1 MSNKVNR
8 IHHMGFIVENL
19 DETLR
24 VWEQLFHTKAE
35 IKVNDDLQV
44 RLGSMI
50 IGGVK
55 FVFNEST
62 APGSRWDTFLKTHG
76 EGLEHIAF
84 EVTDIDDALRDGG
97 VPEPEGALRRAQA
110 DVRHAEQFHREGRTT
125 RHDCGTDG
133 AADGTGEL
141 HPLMALD
148 HGQRE
153 VLRTEGAVSLGAV
166 RQ

>member
-1 MSNKVNR
+1 VSNKVTR

-24 VWEQLFHTKAE
+24 VWEQLFHAKAE
-35 IKVNDDLQV
+35 IKVNPDLQV
-44 RLGSMI
+44 RLGSMV

-84 EVTDIDDALRDGG
+84 EVTDINDACATAKELALEVRFAEHKPMYDTLSNFIEKEGLHATI
-97 VPEPEGALRRAQA
+97 VELMEPQKQQAESAHGSRLVDAAQA
-110 DVRHAEQFHREGRTT
+110 R
-125 RHDCGTDG
+125 
-133 AADGTGEL
+133 ADS
-141 HPLMALD
+141 A
-148 HGQRE
+148 R
-153 VLRTEGAVSLGAV
+153 R
-166 RQ
+166 

>member
-35 IKVNDDLQV
+35 IKVNDELQV

-62 APGSRWDTFLKTHG
+62 APGSRWDTFLKNHG

-84 EVTDIDDALRDGG
+84 EVTDIDDACATAESLNLKVRFAEHKPMYDTLSNFIEKDGLHATI
-97 VPEPEGALRRAQA
+97 VELMEPQTEQA
-110 DVRHAEQFHREGRTT
+110 SSTH
-125 RHDCGTDG
+125 
-133 AADGTGEL
+133 
-141 HPLMALD
+141 
-148 HGQRE
+148 
-153 VLRTEGAVSLGAV
+153 
-166 RQ
+166 